1 MSKIN
6 YLKNYTIKDDVT
18 CDVYQ
23 LHVRGYKL
31 VNNVTVDD
39 VDNLHVKKIILNK
52 C

>member
-6 YLKNYTIKDDVT
+6 YLKKYTIKDDVM

-31 VNNVTVDD
+31 VNNVRITYMS
-39 VDNLHVKKIILNK
+39 KKLY
-52 C
+52 